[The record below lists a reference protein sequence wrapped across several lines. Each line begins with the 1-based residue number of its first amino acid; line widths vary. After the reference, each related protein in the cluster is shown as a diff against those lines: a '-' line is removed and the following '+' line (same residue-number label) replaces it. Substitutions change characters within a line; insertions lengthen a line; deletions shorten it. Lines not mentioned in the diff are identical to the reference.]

1 MTATGAKERAGV
13 REDVAGADVEA
24 AGCVVVRRGR
34 GGEPQVLLV
43 HRPATPRHDRDWSWP
58 KGKLDAGETHPE
70 AAVRETQ
77 EEAGCRVRLA
87 RPLPELR
94 YRVDGGRGKRVKY
107 WLAFTAPG
115 ESASTPSPEEVD
127 EVRWC
132 GVKEAR
138 QLLTYPHDQRVLEDA
153 LAAARVR
160 TWPLVVLR
168 HARALARERFEG
180 ADDAERPLLERGH
193 AQAHALSP
201 LLGCFDVRSVVTS
214 PSARCVQTVLPAADA
229 GSWPVREEAVLS
241 EGGHAADPAG
251 AAGVLDGLL
260 ATGRGAVVC
269 SHRPVLPELQEHLAA
284 RAGDGERAALR
295 RKLAKGEFL
304 VAHVSGRGAEARV
317 VAVERHEPVTR
328 G

>member
-1 MTATGAKERAGV
+1 M
-13 REDVAGADVEA
+13 EA

-43 HRPATPRHDRDWSWP
+43 HRPATPRHARDWSWP
-58 KGKLDAGETHPE
+58 KGKLDEGETHAE
-70 AAVRETQ
+70 AAVRETR

-94 YRVDGGRGKRVKY
+94 YRVDGGRRKRVKY

-115 ESASTPSPEEVD
+115 ESAWTASPEEVD

-138 QLLTYPHDQRVLEDA
+138 QLLTYPHDQRVLDDA

-168 HARALARERFEG
+168 HARAVARERFEG
-180 ADDAERPLLERGH
+180 PDDAARPLLDRGH
-193 AQAHALSP
+193 AQAHALAP
-201 LLGCFDVRSVVTS
+201 LLSCFDVRAVVTS

-229 GSWPVREEAVLS
+229 ASWPVRGEEALS
-241 EGGHAADPAG
+241 EGGHEEDPAG
-251 AAGVLDGLL
+251 AVHVLEGLL
-260 ATGRGAVVC
+260 AAGRGALVC
-269 SHRPVLPELQEHLAA
+269 SHRPVLPELQEHLAQL
-284 RAGDGERAALR
+284 AGDGERTELR

-317 VAVERHEPVTR
+317 VAVERHEPA
-328 G
+328 GGA